1 MNKETPM
8 QRLRIARLLVTALVC
23 TGCAGALGN
32 PVASMS
38 PEQLKEWVKQKDA
51 SCYKLTGIYLGTT
64 FTATSV
70 SVDKGIPPGAGS
82 VKISPDCSVE
92 ITAEPKP
99 ATK

>member
-1 MNKETPM
+1 MK
-8 QRLRIARLLVTALVC
+8 RLRIARLLATALVC

-32 PVASMS
+32 PVASMDAA
-38 PEQLKEWVKQKDA
+38 QLKEWVKQKDA
-51 SCYKLTGIYLGTT
+51 SCSKLTGVYMAAT
-64 FTATSV
+64 FTAVTV
-70 SVDKGIPPGAGS
+70 SIDKGIPPGAGS